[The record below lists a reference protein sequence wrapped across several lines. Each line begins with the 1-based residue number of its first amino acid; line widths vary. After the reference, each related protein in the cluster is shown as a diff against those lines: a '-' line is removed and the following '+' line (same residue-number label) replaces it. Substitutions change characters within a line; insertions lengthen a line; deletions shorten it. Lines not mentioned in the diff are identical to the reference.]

1 MSLDR
6 LARLGQRQRM
16 VVADVDVAH
25 GRRWMGTGAQPSIR
39 VRSRRGA
46 VLVDSPRVD
55 APSNSDST
63 TTAKLPLGPG
73 MHGIGRGGDDAIG
86 LVIDPQAPL
95 LRFCVDRRGVW
106 LAVADGVRGIHV
118 NGRPVRRMA
127 MLRPGD
133 AIHVDGSELT
143 LMRAGDPV
151 ANTALPAAADAPG
164 DPRLVLRG
172 RRRALPRA
180 QHHPRAPAPGR
191 ARGEA
196 DIRIDSPAFPEHHAR
211 LEHDGGRVLLRDLDS
226 GEGSAVNGRTVAT
239 RCCCPAT
246 RWCSMPSTASWSRR
260 RRGNCARKKAVEID
274 LASTRPRRTREVPG
288 AAPAMACCWRRC

>member
-1 MSLDR
+1 ML
-6 LARLGQRQRM
+6 
-16 VVADVDVAH
+16 
-25 GRRWMGTGAQPSIR
+25 
-39 VRSRRGA
+39 
-46 VLVDSPRVD
+46 DSPRVD
-55 APSNSDST
+55 ALKLRFDDNGT
-63 TTAKLPLGPG
+63 ELPLGPG

-143 LMRAGDPV
+143 LMRAGDPA

-172 RRRALPRA
+172 VGGHYHGRSITLERPRLV
-180 QHHPRAPAPGR
+180 GR
-191 ARGEA
+191 AAEA

-226 GEGSAVNGRTVAT
+226 GEGSAVNGRTVRDAVLLPGDQVVFDAQH
-239 RCCCPAT
+239 RFVVEAPA
-246 RWCSMPSTASWSRR
+246 RQLRPE
-260 RRGNCARKKAVEID
+260 KAVEID
-274 LASTRPRRTREVPG
+274 LASTRLGERAKSQARRLPWLLLAALLIAG
-288 AAPAMACCWRRC
+288 ALSLLLLFGVG